1 MPSRNRRR
9 VSNLPVSRQVK
20 LVVYQRNLN
29 MALNITAG
37 LVERGKPGFAIATHK
52 KTGVDLEP
60 WEVDLESSLTWGR
73 MENLNDRRNRSPP
86 DHLSGSPPT
95 SITNYSL

>member
-1 MPSRNRRR
+1 MLHRKSRRA
-9 VSNLPVSRQVK
+9 SNLPVSRQVK
-20 LVVYQRNLN
+20 LVVYQQNLS
-29 MALNITAG
+29 MASNITAG

-60 WEVDLESSLTWGR
+60 WEVDPESSLTWGR

-86 DHLSGSPPT
+86 DHLFRSPPP
-95 SITNYSL
+95 SITDSNS